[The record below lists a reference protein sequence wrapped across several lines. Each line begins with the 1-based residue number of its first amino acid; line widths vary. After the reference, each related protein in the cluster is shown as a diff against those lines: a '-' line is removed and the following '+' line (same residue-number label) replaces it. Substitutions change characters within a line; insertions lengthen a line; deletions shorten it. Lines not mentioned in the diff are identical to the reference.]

1 MNIIADLWNG
11 NLAPVKKLGR
21 DDPELQ
27 KLIDLIG
34 RNGKRLETL
43 FSKEQLELFG
53 KYNDCTDEY
62 WSLMAEKAFC
72 EGFSFGIRFMA
83 EAFAE
88 K

>member
-53 KYNDCTDEY
+53 NTQI
-62 WSLMAEKAFC
+62 LPF
-72 EGFSFGIRFMA
+72 RFWPD
-83 EAFAE
+83 
-88 K
+88 